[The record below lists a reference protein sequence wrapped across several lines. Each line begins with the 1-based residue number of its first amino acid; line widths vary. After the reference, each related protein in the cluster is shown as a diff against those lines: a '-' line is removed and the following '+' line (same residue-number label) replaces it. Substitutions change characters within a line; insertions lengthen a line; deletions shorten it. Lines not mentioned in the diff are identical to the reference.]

1 MRRGK
6 AWPVA
11 WVGVRRA
18 TPLFWQIFATNALL
32 LAVATAVLAFTPLT
46 ISFPVALTEV
56 VVLVCGLGAMLLVN
70 AALLRRAMRPLRQLG
85 TTMRRIDPLHPGHRV
100 AIDRADPEVE
110 ALSDTFNAMLDRLED
125 ERRESARRA
134 LAAQEQERRRI
145 ARELHDEVGQS
156 LTARAAQPR
165 DGVAG
170 ARAVRP
176 AEARAHPHGLSG
188 TRSRPPAPSPRACAR
203 RCSTTSGSATPCARS
218 ADQFNEQAEM
228 RIDAHIDAGVEV
240 ASPEAEL
247 VVYRVA
253 QEALTNVARHA
264 GVDARRARACPARR
278 DGRAGRDA
286 TRAAG
291 SACDAS
297 TPTVGIRGMR
307 ERAVLVGAELDAVVA
322 RGGTACG
329 CRPAGDRHERAARRP
344 GPARRRPR
352 RRAPRPAAR
361 ARRRAGPRGGR
372 GGRRRRRGGGRGGG
386 ARHRPRRARRRHA
399 ADDRPAGREPDHPRS
414 APESA
419 C

>member
-1 MRRGK
+1 MRSGK
-6 AWPVA
+6 PWPVA

-125 ERRESARRA
+125 ERRESARRS

-156 LTARAAQPR
+156 LTAVLLSLETASRELAPSDR
-165 DGVAG
+165 PKLERTRTGVG
-170 ARAVRP
+170 DTLEDARAI
-176 AEARAHPHGLSG
+176 AARL
-188 TRSRPPAPSPRACAR
+188 RPPVLDDLGLGNALRALCN
-203 RCSTTSGSATPCARS
+203 
-218 ADQFNEQAEM
+218 QFNEQAEM
-228 RIDAHIDAGVEV
+228 RIDRHIDAGVEV

-264 GVDARRARACPARR
+264 GVDAAALRLARH
-278 DGRAGRDA
+278 DGTVELVVSDEGRGF
-286 TRAAG
+286 RV
-291 SACDAS
+291 DAS

-307 ERAVLVGAELDAVVA
+307 ERAVLVGAELDLQSSPGAGTTVRLVV
-322 RGGTACG
+322 
-329 CRPAGDRHERAARRP
+329 
-344 GPARRRPR
+344 
-352 RRAPRPAAR
+352 PAA
-361 ARRRAGPRGGR
+361 A
-372 GGRRRRRGGGRGGG
+372 
-386 ARHRPRRARRRHA
+386 
-399 ADDRPAGREPDHPRS
+399 PA
-414 APESA
+414 
-419 C
+419 

>member
-1 MRRGK
+1 MRSGK
-6 AWPVA
+6 PWPVA

-56 VVLVCGLGAMLLVN
+56 VVLVCGLGTMLLVN

-100 AIDRADPEVE
+100 VIDRADPEVE

-156 LTARAAQPR
+156 LTAVLLSLETASRELAPSDR
-165 DGVAG
+165 PKLERTRTGVGDTLEA
-170 ARAVRP
+170 ARAI
-176 AEARAHPHGLSG
+176 AARL
-188 TRSRPPAPSPRACAR
+188 RPPVLDDLGLGNALRALCN
-203 RCSTTSGSATPCARS
+203 
-218 ADQFNEQAEM
+218 QFNEQAAM
-228 RIDAHIDAGVEV
+228 RIDRHIDAGVEV

-264 GVDARRARACPARR
+264 GVDAAALRLACR
-278 DGRAGRDA
+278 DGTVELVVSDEGRGFHA
-286 TRAAG
+286 
-291 SACDAS
+291 DAS

-307 ERAVLVGAELDAVVA
+307 ERAVLVGAELELRSSPGAGTTVRLVV
-322 RGGTACG
+322 
-329 CRPAGDRHERAARRP
+329 
-344 GPARRRPR
+344 
-352 RRAPRPAAR
+352 PAA
-361 ARRRAGPRGGR
+361 A
-372 GGRRRRRGGGRGGG
+372 
-386 ARHRPRRARRRHA
+386 
-399 ADDRPAGREPDHPRS
+399 PA
-414 APESA
+414 
-419 C
+419 